1 MCARLVLAS
10 RVTREGGDGR
20 SYNHTQVFI
29 NNILS
34 PPFPSLERSIFG
46 QLLQLCFNLK
56 LPVLTPFIRQ
66 VEVRNITLGGEWLY
80 SLFPERTRMHLQK
93 VTSLGVS
100 ISFTLSWMF
109 LFGKRSMSVLYKNL
123 SIFTPPEQFWLK
135 FPTPQR
141 VRTVQ
146 TIACSLVNDCL
157 CWVQI

>member
-10 RVTREGGDGR
+10 RVMREGGDGR
-20 SYNHTQVFI
+20 SYNHMQVLI

-34 PPFPSLERSIFG
+34 PPFPSLERSIFS

-80 SLFPERTRMHLQK
+80 SLFPKRTRMHLQK

-109 LFGKRSMSVLYKNL
+109 LFEKRSMSVLYKNL

-141 VRTVQ
+141 VRRVQ
-146 TIACSLVNDCL
+146 TIACSLVNHCL